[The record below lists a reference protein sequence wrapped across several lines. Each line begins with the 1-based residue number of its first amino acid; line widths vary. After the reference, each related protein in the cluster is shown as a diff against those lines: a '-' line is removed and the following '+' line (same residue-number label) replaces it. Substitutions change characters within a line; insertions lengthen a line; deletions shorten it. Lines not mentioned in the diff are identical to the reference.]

1 MMDFIQASRY
11 FMQKSSIFML
21 PLAVSLLLPQLASAQ
36 TPVFRCEVDGRVT
49 WSDRPCKGK
58 GAVVKVKPLKSGVPN
73 NTNGKS
79 K

>member
-1 MMDFIQASRY
+1 
-11 FMQKSSIFML
+11 MQKSFIFKL
-21 PLAVSLLLPQLASAQ
+21 PLAVFLLLPLLASAQ

-58 GAVVKVKPLKSGVPN
+58 STVVKVKPLKSGVPN